1 MENSTNLFKYKISGA
16 SGFALVLLVLVL
28 VGLGERVLYDIS
40 RLFVGDGFN
49 YFNDLS
55 TLIVHTLFVALLL
68 VVAVIVN
75 VLVAEKKEKYAMVLI
90 PYFVLA
96 IALTVQI
103 ALEAA
108 VYFYSHHTQFQFYL
122 IMSTLVIVTSM
133 LIYFIQKRYVTV
145 EMSDSDS
152 SRSNSHTIFFYILG
166 VIIGVPLFLYML
178 AMFFFG
184 ALW

>member
-1 MENSTNLFKYKISGA
+1 M
-16 SGFALVLLVLVL
+16 VLLVLVL

-96 IALTVQI
+96 IALTIQI

-122 IMSTLVIVTSM
+122 IMSTLVIVTS
-133 LIYFIQKRYVTV
+133 LFIYFIQKRFVPV
-145 EMSDSDS
+145 ETSEPDSYR
-152 SRSNSHTIFFYILG
+152 RSWATTIIFWILG
-166 VIIGVPLFLYML
+166 VLIGVSLLLYVLARLF
-178 AMFFFG
+178 FR
-184 ALW
+184 W